1 MKNRHFIV
9 NFMSILICSQYTCTT
24 LTNMY
29 RTLPK
34 LYQILKTKNLCVGAV
49 FFQKVIRV
57 AYWDYTPFQKV
68 IEIAD

>member
-1 MKNRHFIV
+1 
-9 NFMSILICSQYTCTT
+9 
-24 LTNMY
+24 MY